1 MARWQGKSKGTSAG
15 YRIFVFLIKT
25 TGLRG
30 AYFLLR
36 FVSFYY
42 FIFSTGT
49 SKHILEI
56 YRQILKLKTSQA
68 LIMLY
73 NNYYNLGQTLI
84 DKVAIMSGKTND
96 FTFEFEGEEH
106 LRAMI
111 AGKKGGLLLSGHL
124 GNWEAAGHL
133 LKRLE
138 TRIHIVMFDGEDV
151 QIKQYMEA
159 VTGPKTFNIIL
170 VKNDLSHIYKINE
183 ALALNEVVCMHAD
196 RFLPGN
202 KTITTNFFGRPAKFP
217 EGPFLLA
224 LKLHAPVAFVYAF
237 KEGHW
242 YYHLYSTP
250 VKIYDSRNGD
260 TMDTIVSEYAASME
274 KMTRKYPE
282 QWFNYYNF
290 WQA

>member
-15 YRIFVFLIKT
+15 YKIFVFLIKT

-30 AYFLLR
+30 AYLLLR
-36 FVSFYY
+36 FVSLYY
-42 FIFSTGT
+42 FIFSQGT
-49 SKHILEI
+49 SKHILEL
-56 YRQILKLKTSQA
+56 YRKILNYKTTGA

-73 NNYYNLGQTLI
+73 RNYYNLGQTLI
-84 DKVAIMSGKTND
+84 DKVAIMSGASND
-96 FTFEFEGEEH
+96 FTFHFDGEEH
-106 LRAMI
+106 LHAMI

-133 LKRLE
+133 LKRLN
-138 TRIHIVMFDGEDV
+138 TKINIVMFDGEDA

-202 KTITTNFFGRPAKFP
+202 KTITANFFDRPAKFP

-224 LKLHAPVAFVYAF
+224 LKLQAPVVFVYAF

-242 YYHLYSTP
+242 HYHLYSTP
-250 VKIYDSRNGD
+250 VKTYSSSQGD
-260 TMDTIVSEYAASME
+260 TMETIVNEYASSME
-274 KMTRKYPE
+274 KMTRAYPE